1 MQKNINIQSCANLS
15 LKIGIQGDGGLCSNV
30 AQRIQQFV
38 PISVTRVASMESISR
53 HSVFCIPLVELSL
66 HAISENG
73 VPATFDKID
82 MDVQRTDT
90 AHDGIPSVAK
100 YATCRRRRR
109 RHRCRTAARPR
120 GRRVDDAHASSSSF
134 LFFPS
139 RAKEGRKEGRR
150 ERVVTFETAY
160 SFPLALPII
169 IISSSSNNPPTPP
182 SLLPI
187 HSGFHTTFAPRAKAE
202 MT

>member
-1 MQKNINIQSCANLS
+1 MHNQKGALLSLQKNINIQSCANLS

-120 GRRVDDAHASSSSF
+120 GRRVDDAHASSSF

-139 RAKEGRKEGRR
+139 RAKEGRKEGRK
-150 ERVVTFETAY
+150 EGG
-160 SFPLALPII
+160 SAL
-169 IISSSSNNPPTPP
+169 
-182 SLLPI
+182 
-187 HSGFHTTFAPRAKAE
+187 
-202 MT
+202 